1 MAKVNLAK
9 MSIAELESLQVE
21 IRQTIDQR
29 REEERAAVKEQAEK
43 MIRDAGFSPDELF
56 GKAKGKKAPR
66 PPKYRN
72 PDNPAQTYSGV
83 GRKPGWLV
91 AKLEGGAEMDDFLI
105 G

>member
-9 MSIAELESLQVE
+9 MSIDEMEALQLEIE
-21 IRQTIDQR
+21 QTIIQR

-56 GKAKGKKAPR
+56 GKNKGKKSPR

-72 PDNPAQTYSGV
+72 PDDASQTYTGL
-83 GRKPGWLV
+83 GRKPGWL
-91 AKLEGGAEMDDFLI
+91 ADKLADGADMDDFLI
-105 G
+105 